1 MICTVYR
8 SDSKQG
14 LYLYLAENQEM
25 TDLPEDLLKLI
36 GKYTQVMELN
46 LDKRNRLASEDINV
60 VKANLKEQG
69 YHLQIPNDIV
79 KKVIVYNK

>member
-36 GKYTQVMELN
+36 GKYTIAMQ
-46 LDKRNRLASEDINV
+46 LDLAKQSKLANEDIKK
-60 VKANLKEQG
+60 VKAELQAKG
-69 YHLQIPNDIV
+69 YFVQLPKDIITNMV
-79 KKVIVYNK
+79 KYK

>member
-36 GKYTQVMELN
+36 GKYTIAMQ
-46 LDKRNRLASEDINV
+46 LDLAKQSKLANEDIKK
-60 VKANLKEQG
+60 VKAELKDKG
-69 YHLQIPNDIV
+69 YFVQLPKDIITNMV
-79 KKVIVYNK
+79 KYK